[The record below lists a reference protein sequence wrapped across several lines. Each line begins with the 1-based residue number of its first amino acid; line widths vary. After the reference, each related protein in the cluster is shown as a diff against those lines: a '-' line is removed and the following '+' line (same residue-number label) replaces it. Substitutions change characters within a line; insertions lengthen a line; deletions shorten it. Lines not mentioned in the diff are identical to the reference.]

1 MTVVIVEQHLELA
14 LDLVDYA
21 CGGDRGRNLSG
32 ARGRCANTPG
42 VPRAFSALRKACPA
56 FLADNSPLVCRPVGN
71 TARRSIVGSD
81 QSPGMDLTA
90 PDFNSGANIHS
101 EATARPRLV
110 NMPLHPRRRA

>member
-21 CGGDRGRNLSG
+21 CGGERGRNLSG

-42 VPRAFSALRKACPA
+42 VPRALSALTQGLPCIPRGQQ
-56 FLADNSPLVCRPVGN
+56 PLVCRPVGN

-81 QSPGMDLTA
+81 QSPSTDLTA
-90 PDFNSGANIHS
+90 PDFNSGANIRS
-101 EATARPRLV
+101 EATARQGS
-110 NMPLHPRRRA
+110 